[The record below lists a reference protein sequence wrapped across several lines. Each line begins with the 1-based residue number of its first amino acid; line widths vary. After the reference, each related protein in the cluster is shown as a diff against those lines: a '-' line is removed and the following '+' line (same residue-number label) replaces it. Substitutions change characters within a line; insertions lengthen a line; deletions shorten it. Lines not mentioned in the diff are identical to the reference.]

1 MRLPDLGTVIAWPL
15 LVGTVSSCSTHQ
27 KLGLAPHLGRMTGT
41 TATNCGVYRIPP
53 VLPHKLSAD
62 QAQAV
67 SACISDAHAKR
78 EAFWF
83 SVEGPGIDSYL
94 ATGLFGA
101 GDGTVRR
108 FWYDSAP
115 CGGPQCDERFTTAP
129 CAPENTLALDPEM
142 KCAPLK

>member
-1 MRLPDLGTVIAWPL
+1 MRLPELATAIVLPL
-15 LVGTVSSCSTHQ
+15 LAATASSCSTHQ
-27 KLGLAPHLGRMTGT
+27 KLGVAPHLVRVTGPA
-41 TATNCGVYRIPP
+41 ATNCGVYRIPP
-53 VLPHKLSAD
+53 VLPHKLNAD

-67 SACISDAHAKR
+67 SSCISDAHAKR

-94 ATGLFGA
+94 ATGLFGV

-129 CAPENTLALDPEM
+129 CVVEASLALDPEM
-142 KCAPLK
+142 KCTPLK